1 MKEQQWAE
9 NVQQKAEKVSKE
21 KYYVPKLIKELFWN
35 LKVAQN
41 DINDEGIN
49 HGFIKAQEKKTEHY
63 SEKMRN
69 KLLEEAKMQQ
79 KVNIKKFVQ
88 S

>member
-1 MKEQQWAE
+1 MKEQQRAE
-9 NVQQKAEKVSKE
+9 SVQQKAEKIPKE
-21 KYYVPKLIKELFWN
+21 KYFVPKLIKELFWN

-49 HGFIKAQEKKTEHY
+49 HGFIKAQEKKMVHY
-63 SEKMRN
+63 SEKVRN
-69 KLLEEAKMQQ
+69 KLLQEAKMQQ
-79 KVNIKKFVQ
+79 KMDIKKFVQ